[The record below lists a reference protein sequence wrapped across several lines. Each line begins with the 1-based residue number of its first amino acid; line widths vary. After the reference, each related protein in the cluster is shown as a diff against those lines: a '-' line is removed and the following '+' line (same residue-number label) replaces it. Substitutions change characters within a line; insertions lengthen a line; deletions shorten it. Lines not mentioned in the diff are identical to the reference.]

1 LQRLRATR
9 QTLGEAP
16 VFKLPSCSLLFFFS
30 VVLFLP
36 LFLLLVVSSPVFLCV
51 CLFGWR
57 GEVGATGVAAS
68 TGLEEDDDEGVVSG
82 QNFLSTSVSF
92 LLCYSFFPPVFLSV
106 FSLFLCLSSRSS
118 SSLLSVLL
126 NLSILSRSLPFFCFS
141 SLCSWP
147 FLAFIKPEDGL
158 CWRSCVRASRSWG
171 TNALKKQGTVQRGL
185 LKKIMGSWGD
195 VHGRRGSERF
205 WFPVESVPGL
215 EKVMNSGSK
224 RRRLYLGNG
233 YFSLWS
239 LNVLNLTIGILI
251 SNNQFVIVPLD

>member
-1 LQRLRATR
+1 MQRLRATR

-92 LLCYSFFPPVFLSV
+92 LLCYPFFSPCFSLGLLPFSLSLLPIVV
-106 FSLFLCLSSRSS
+106 FS
-118 SSLLSVLL
+118 
-126 NLSILSRSLPFFCFS
+126 P
-141 SLCSWP
+141 LCSLESLYSFSVPSFLLFFLPLFVTFSGFYKARGWP
-147 FLAFIKPEDGL
+147 LLTFM
-158 CWRSCVRASRSWG
+158 CSCLTIVRHERLKETGDCSTWPLKKDNGQLRRRSWE
-171 TNALKKQGTVQRGL
+171 TWFRTVLVSCWIGPWSGEGDEQWF
-185 LKKIMGSWGD
+185 KTAPFVSWKWLFFTL
-195 VHGRRGSERF
+195 VPKRF
-205 WFPVESVPGL
+205 
-215 EKVMNSGSK
+215 K
-224 RRRLYLGNG
+224 
-233 YFSLWS
+233 
-239 LNVLNLTIGILI
+239 LNNWDLN
-251 SNNQFVIVPLD
+251 Q